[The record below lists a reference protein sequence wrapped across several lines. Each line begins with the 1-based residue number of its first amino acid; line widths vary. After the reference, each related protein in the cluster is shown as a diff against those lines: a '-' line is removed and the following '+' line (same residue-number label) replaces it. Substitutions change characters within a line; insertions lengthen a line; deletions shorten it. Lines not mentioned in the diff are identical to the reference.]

1 MENTNTDATKKEYTI
16 LYPDVYDE
24 LQDCG
29 GKMTYEQ
36 AVEKAKATSKN
47 TGYVYL
53 YADEDLDKP
62 DGGLQTRQIRRKRIA
77 GGLTATQKRP
87 A

>member
-62 DGGLQTRQIRRKRIA
+62 DGVAEVYKHGKFA
-77 GGLTATQKRP
+77 GKESLA